1 MGDPKKR
8 KRKLM
13 KKNIFTCCPHIGQS
27 KNAIQVLD
35 CFHLNLEVA
44 TGCKFLKIDHG
55 SQRGKYGGLCVG
67 DNISCVHTI

>member
-1 MGDPKKR
+1 M
-8 KRKLM
+8 LSAHWT
-13 KKNIFTCCPHIGQS
+13 I